1 MILHKG
7 SEKKALNC
15 TQTVHFELGGQVV
28 FVGFYDIDDEMG
40 KDLVMN
46 HKNEIAKNV
55 NAQEMSCTKQ
65 YFLGVFYVIK
75 KIMTGYN

>member
-1 MILHKG
+1 M
-7 SEKKALNC
+7 
-15 TQTVHFELGGQVV
+15 V

-65 YFLGVFYVIK
+65 YFLRCFLCDK
-75 KIMTGYN
+75 KNNDWVQLTDKN